1 MKNFIKSILV
11 MSTLLAAGSA
21 SAGFVTTEPI
31 TFTQSLDKAAE
42 FKLGASY
49 QGNVLVDFKLGYTGT
64 LANNSFAGLY
74 FGPQYTGPS
83 FGLKSNCGNGGCI
96 NDVYARTTGTNGSF
110 APNSNLSSSAA
121 GTTPYHIVG
130 YLQKTAGSNVYN
142 RFDVW
147 LDPVSMNLDDLLNS
161 STRRA
166 SFTGASTLSSFNTI
180 GFRTFLVDA
189 PTRTVSVDD
198 IRIAQVPEPGS
209 IALLGFG
216 MVGLAAMR
224 RRKALRA

>member
-1 MKNFIKSILV
+1 MKTFIKSVLA
-11 MSTLLAAGSA
+11 MSTMLAATSA
-21 SAGFVTTEPI
+21 SAGFVTTNPI

-42 FKLGASY
+42 FKLGTRY
-49 QGNVLVDFKLGYTGT
+49 DGNVLVDFKLGYTGT

-74 FGPQYTGPS
+74 FGQQYTGPS
-83 FGLKSNCGNGGCI
+83 FGLKSNCGTGACI
-96 NDVYARTTGTNGSF
+96 NDVYARTTGSSGSY
-110 APNSNLSSSAA
+110 APNSSLSSSVA

-130 YLQKTAGSNVYN
+130 YLQKTGGSSVYN

-147 LDPVSMNLDDLLNS
+147 LDPVSMNLDALLNS
-161 STRRA
+161 TTKHA
-166 SFTGASTLSSFNTI
+166 SFTGASSLSSFNTI

-189 PTRTVSVDD
+189 PMRTVSVDD
-198 IRIAQVPEPGS
+198 IRITQVPEPGS

-224 RRKALRA
+224 RRKAL